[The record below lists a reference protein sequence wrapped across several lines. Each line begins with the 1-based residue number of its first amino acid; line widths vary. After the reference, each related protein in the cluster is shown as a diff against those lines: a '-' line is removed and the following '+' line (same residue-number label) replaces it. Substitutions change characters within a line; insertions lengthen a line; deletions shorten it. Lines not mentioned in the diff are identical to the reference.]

1 MLHRDGAAPRRVS
14 LSKLCEVVCERD
26 HFLAGVHDR
35 VAGLGG
41 VGVKPRGLVPTEFGR
56 AIIGA
61 SQRVI
66 DSAHELVEPAR
77 PDEPVVGG
85 KCFQRT
91 HIIGSK

>member
-1 MLHRDGAAPRRVS
+1 MLHRDGAGPRRVS

-26 HFLAGVHDR
+26 HFLAGVNDR

-41 VGVKPRGLVPTEFGR
+41 GQATCT
-56 AIIGA
+56 
-61 SQRVI
+61 
-66 DSAHELVEPAR
+66 

-91 HIIGSK
+91 HLIGSSGSK